1 MVLQSDSTI
10 APMFYTLRSNDY
22 TYAINNINS
31 HLLFEME
38 EKINLPG
45 NVDSYLNIDSFKF
58 TNAFYIVNEYNNVFQ
73 FGLAS
78 GGYSPISIN
87 IQQKNY
93 TISSLVSYLNAN
105 VGNGFSFT
113 YDDAL
118 YKITISNSQEFK
130 IFAVAN
136 NILKVIGFSNTL
148 HESTANTLI
157 SNQVVNLSGI
167 QMIYIEI
174 VNLSYNS
181 YSVKNS
187 TSQNKNAILAI
198 PISSIQGD
206 TQVYHSNQTWHKIL
220 DKSYNVLQ
228 IRITDENDNEI
239 NFNGTEWFIN
249 LQFIF
254 SYQKEFIK
262 SRDLIDMEENK
273 EQKQEGTNKK

>member
-136 NILKVIGFSNTL
+136 NILKVIGLSNTL

-157 SNQVVNLSGI
+157 LNQVVNLSGI

>member
-136 NILKVIGFSNTL
+136 NILKVIGLSNTL